1 MMSTSSGNT
10 RSATPKITL
19 FCLPF
24 SGGNTYSY
32 RKFEEHKAE
41 FVHVVAIDLPGHGKR
56 FGQPLLTNIY
66 DMADDVYLQIQ
77 NKLNEPY
84 AIYGHSL
91 GAILGYL
98 VSHKIACSTFP
109 MPLHLFVSGRQGP
122 AIPSKTKDMHLL
134 PRDEFIDRLSEYG
147 GIPKEVEAEKD
158 LMYLFVPI
166 IRADFKA
173 ISEYRHENVYP
184 LDVPITVM
192 IGLNEDITY
201 EEALEWQEETSLP
214 LSVNQ
219 FPGNHFFIF
228 DNLPKIGRI
237 ISQTLK
243 RVLKGNPP

>member
-1 MMSTSSGNT
+1 MMSTSSNNT
-10 RSATPKITL
+10 RSAIPKITL

-32 RKFEEHKAE
+32 REFEEHKAE
-41 FVHVVAIDLPGHGKR
+41 FVQTVAIDLPGHGKR

-66 DMADDVYLQIQ
+66 DMADDVFQQIQ
-77 NKLNEPY
+77 NRLNKPY

-98 VSHKIACSTFP
+98 VSHKIANSTFP

-122 AIPSKTKDMHLL
+122 AIPSKMKDMHLL
-134 PRDEFIDRLSEYG
+134 PREEFIDKLMAYG
-147 GIPKEVEAEKD
+147 GIPRVVEAEKE

-166 IRADFKA
+166 IRADFQA
-173 ISEYRHENVYP
+173 ISEFKHENVSP

-192 IGLNEDITY
+192 IGLDEDITY
-201 EEALEWQEETSLP
+201 EEALEWQEETNHP

-228 DNLPKIGRI
+228 DHLPEIGRI

-243 RVLKGNPP
+243 KTLNGNAP